1 MPYTGDWILRAQQE
15 NRTKQKQNE
24 KIAARLESCTVDVA
38 SPLAISHSVLNQ
50 RYHMISNWFRCCS
63 VFFLLLLLFC
73 LLNFL
78 YLCFSCGNCVRV
90 LLLES
95 GVRCFI
101 TRSKCD
107 GAATSIVS
115 SLYPSRVHSL
125 SLSLLILCVGAL
137 DMIFMSSLI
146 FSIIDLSDFCRLTI
160 HFTPMEVD
168 TRMSSLEFIRTEKCT
183 FSHSRLSLSISH
195 PLCVCN
201 RTLRGMHI
209 YRTHI
214 TPEWWWCCCW
224 MCIAVQCT
232 FYWHCVELFK
242 LPVGFLTRMS

>member
-115 SLYPSRVHSL
+115 SSYPSRVHSL
-125 SLSLLILCVGAL
+125 SAHSLRGGSGYDIHVESHLFDNWFEWLLSINNTLHANGGWHSHEFTWIHSHRKMHVLTQPALSLYISPAMCVQQN
-137 DMIFMSSLI
+137 
-146 FSIIDLSDFCRLTI
+146 
-160 HFTPMEVD
+160 FTGD
-168 TRMSSLEFIRTEKCT
+168 AHIQNAHNTRMVVVLLLNVYSSSMHFL
-183 FSHSRLSLSISH
+183 LA
-195 PLCVCN
+195 
-201 RTLRGMHI
+201 LRWALQAASWI
-209 YRTHI
+209 
-214 TPEWWWCCCW
+214 
-224 MCIAVQCT
+224 
-232 FYWHCVELFK
+232 
-242 LPVGFLTRMS
+242 LTRMS